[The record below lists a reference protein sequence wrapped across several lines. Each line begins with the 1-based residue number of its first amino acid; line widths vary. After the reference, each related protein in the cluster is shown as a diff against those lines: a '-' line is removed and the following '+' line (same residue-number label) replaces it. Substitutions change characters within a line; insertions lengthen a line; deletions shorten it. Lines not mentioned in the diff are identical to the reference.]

1 MKKTRK
7 AHLWIGLICSIF
19 ILIESVTGLLM
30 NEPWLIGQ
38 SQMEGNRGNFQ
49 PGQFNQG
56 TGSQGT
62 TTNSSQAA
70 GQTQGQAPTGD
81 QTQTN
86 GQTPA
91 NNQTQTNGQTQ
102 GQSGTNATG
111 QFPSGQRVG
120 SPGGER
126 GTGSITSIIKGL
138 HAGRIGTTNVKWLVD
153 LVALAMIFL
162 TGSGIY
168 LSLKVL
174 KADKKRKS
182 RIANGQV
189 A

>member
-1 MKKTRK
+1 MRRIYMKNTRK

-19 ILIESVTGLLM
+19 ILIESITGLLM

-38 SQMEGNRGNFQ
+38 TQMEGNRGNFQ

-56 TGSQGT
+56 VGPQGA
-62 TTNSSQAA
+62 TTNSSQAT
-70 GQTQGQAPTGD
+70 GQTQSQ
-81 QTQTN
+81 N
-86 GQTPA
+86 PA
-91 NNQTQTNGQTQ
+91 SNQTQTNGQTQ
-102 GQSGTNATG
+102 GQTGTNATG
-111 QFPSGQRVG
+111 QFPGRMG
-120 SPGGER
+120 AGGPGGE
-126 GTGSITSIIKGL
+126 GGASSITSIIRGL
-138 HAGRIGTTNVKWLVD
+138 HEGKIGTTNVKWLVD

-174 KADKKRKS
+174 KADKKRKN
-182 RIANGQV
+182 RKNDGQV